1 MGAAACLGSAGV
13 RRGARCAE
21 RGRCAGEIPWVA
33 RIIEQYH
40 DRAAQKGVKIVPCCG
55 FDSIPSDLSAFL
67 VATHI
72 RDKLN
77 RRARAAGRRAASVAC
92 AAHGRRSVPC
102 AMCAGCPA
110 VRAHSGP
117 LLRALRPTKEV
128 TLMVGPAKGGVSGG
142 TIASLVAAAFDETA
156 EHRARAADP
165 YGLLPPGAARGPDKP
180 DYWGAPARLSALA
193 CQCARSCVGAASCAR
208 VPAQAWAT
216 APWRASGTCRSSCR
230 SSTRASSAA
239 ATTSTTTVRAW
250 GQGRQACAGP
260 RPARAPRRGARA
272 EGAEGRW
279 VRAASAHACGAGD
292 NFSYHEV
299 QEAGGPVVAALG
311 TAALAIGFAAL
322 RFARPIVLRFLPKPG
337 EGPSVEMQVR
347 APGRVRARAAAPA
360 GDMPCPQ

>member
-1 MGAAACLGSAGV
+1 
-13 RRGARCAE
+13 
-21 RGRCAGEIPWVA
+21 VA

-92 AAHGRRSVPC
+92 AARGRCSVPC
-102 AMCAGCPA
+102 ALSAGCPA
-110 VRAHSGP
+110 VLADSGP

-180 DYWGAPARLSALA
+180 DYWGVPARLSTLA
-193 CQCARSCVGAASCAR
+193 RQRARSCVGAA
-208 VPAQAWAT
+208 
-216 APWRASGTCRSSCR
+216 
-230 SSTRASSAA
+230 TRAACLRRRGLQRPGAQVAHAVHHADRQLARRPPQQLFQPLRCALGAA
-239 ATTSTTTVRAW
+239 A
-250 GQGRQACAGP
+250 GK
-260 RPARAPRRGARA
+260 PAPARTPRAPRARPAQRRARRGGGWAV
-272 EGAEGRW
+272 

-311 TAALAIGFAAL
+311 TMALTIGFAAL

-347 APGRVRARAAAPA
+347 APGRVRARAAASA
-360 GDMPCPQ
+360 GDTPCLQ